1 MIDVAREFE
10 RLRDYL
16 VGRLPDDEV
25 RDFEDRLVRDPELA
39 REFEQSLR
47 LRAGMQELRA
57 QGYFAVPTSRRSRLR
72 VQLAALAAA
81 VIAAIALLLWMQTRT
96 GTAPIFTAALDT
108 RAAAAARQVAAHY
121 EFVAV
126 RGGSTIDLNL
136 PAHGMIEFEVA
147 PPARAPDR
155 KYRLTLLAAGAAQ
168 PIGILEGIA
177 PRADGFLYG
186 YADAARLSA
195 GGYVLRVET
204 QDPTDGP
211 EEMFRFKLRPGT
223 TTSP

>member
-47 LRAGMQELRA
+47 LRVGMQELRA
-57 QGYFAVPTSRRSRLR
+57 QGYFAARTSRPSRLR
-72 VQLAALAAA
+72 VQLVALAAA

-108 RAAAAARQVAAHY
+108 RAAADKGPIRQLPGWSPCAATRPSPSCRHAA
-121 EFVAV
+121 
-126 RGGSTIDLNL
+126 
-136 PAHGMIEFEVA
+136 
-147 PPARAPDR
+147 
-155 KYRLTLLAAGAAQ
+155 
-168 PIGILEGIA
+168 
-177 PRADGFLYG
+177 
-186 YADAARLSA
+186 
-195 GGYVLRVET
+195 
-204 QDPTDGP
+204 
-211 EEMFRFKLRPGT
+211 
-223 TTSP
+223 

>member
-57 QGYFAVPTSRRSRLR
+57 QGYFAGRTSRPSRLR

-96 GTAPIFTAALDT
+96 SNAPILTAALDT
-108 RAAAAARQVAAHY
+108 RAAAVEGQVAAHFK
-121 EFVAV
+121 FVAM
-126 RGGSTIDLNL
+126 RGGSTIDLEL

-147 PPARAPDR
+147 PPARAPLA
-155 KYRLTLLAAGAAQ
+155 KYRLTLRVAGAAR
-168 PIGILEGIA
+168 PVGILEGIA
-177 PRADGFLYG
+177 PRPDGFLYG

-204 QDPTDGP
+204 QDATDGP
-211 EEMFRFKLRPGT
+211 EETFRFKLRPGT